1 MLMMM
6 IFYYLWHTISSMVG
20 LALDNVLASKKLKGK
35 KNMSSV
41 WRSIWAFIML
51 IAVIITIFVLIGVL
65 SLIVFPSHW
74 LS

>member
-1 MLMMM
+1 
-6 IFYYLWHTISSMVG
+6 
-20 LALDNVLASKKLKGK
+20 
-35 KNMSSV
+35 MSSV
-41 WRSIWAFIML
+41 LRSVWAFIML